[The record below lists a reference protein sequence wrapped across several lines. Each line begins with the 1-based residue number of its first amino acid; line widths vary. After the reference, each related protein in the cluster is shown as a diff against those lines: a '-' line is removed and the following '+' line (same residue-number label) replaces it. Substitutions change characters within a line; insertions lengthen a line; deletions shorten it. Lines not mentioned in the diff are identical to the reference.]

1 MIFTQQKNSV
11 DDFHVVNRKEMQR
24 YRSEKG
30 TKEKK
35 KKEKKQKEECVWTLE
50 KKGRDGEDDDGL

>member
-1 MIFTQQKNSV
+1 
-11 DDFHVVNRKEMQR
+11 MQR